1 MPMHFWFTKKSIDM
15 PLTQKKPMTY
25 FCPWKMHWHK
35 LQHVS
40 CSTWVPSA
48 RNASARATKYIK
60 HLKEWVWW
68 TSINFKSPLIMSCI
82 GSNTNTVVQTTGR
95 WSSLRTDAFLP
106 CLTAQRMYSRQRMEG
121 FALKNPS
128 CPAPSGCLISGCMKS
143 KLVMD
148 AWSPKSIRRGAVA
161 ANHH

>member
-1 MPMHFWFTKKSIDM
+1 MIPPKQEDTSKSAAATFLRASWAKMLAVNDKV
-15 PLTQKKPMTY
+15 LT
-25 FCPWKMHWHK
+25 
-35 LQHVS
+35 
-40 CSTWVPSA
+40 
-48 RNASARATKYIK
+48 RREGYIK
-60 HLKEWVWW
+60 HMKEWVWW
-68 TSINFKSPLIMSCI
+68 TSISFKSPLIMSCI